1 MRFLVRAQ
9 ISTEAGNK
17 MVKNPKFLEDLENY
31 IKKVNAEAAY
41 FLKRVEIGLSRL
53 LLTLK
58 VLT

>member
-17 MVKNPKFLEDLENY
+17 MVKNPKFLQDLENY
-31 IKKVNAEAAY
+31 IKKVNAERLIS
-41 FLKRVEIGLSRL
+41 LKQVEIGLLRL